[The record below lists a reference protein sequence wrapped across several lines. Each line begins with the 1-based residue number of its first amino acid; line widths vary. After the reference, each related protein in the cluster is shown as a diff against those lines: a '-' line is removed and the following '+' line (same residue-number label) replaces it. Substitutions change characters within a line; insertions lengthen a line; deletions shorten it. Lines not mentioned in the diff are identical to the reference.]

1 LSEASSR
8 CESGLEAA
16 VDEADPAVGGPGYLL
31 AVGDED
37 DGGLF
42 PPGQG
47 GEEIDNGGAGGG
59 VQIAGGFVGEDDGGA
74 MDKGASYGGAL
85 ELAAGKLVG
94 TVVSTVGELNG
105 VEELASAS
113 TGGRGDAAS
122 EEERKEHI
130 FFDCESGEKVK
141 ELEYEADFQAANSG

>member
-1 LSEASSR
+1 M
-8 CESGLEAA
+8 
-16 VDEADPAVGGPGYLL
+16 
-31 AVGDED
+31 GDED
-37 DGGLF
+37 DGSFFVAGEL
-42 PPGQG
+42 
-47 GEEIDNGGAGGG
+47 GEELNDDGAGSG

-141 ELEYEADFQAANSG
+141 KLENKSDFEAANSG

>member
-1 LSEASSR
+1 MGNEDNGSFFVAGELGEK
-8 CESGLEAA
+8 LN
-16 VDEADPAVGGPGYLL
+16 
-31 AVGDED
+31 D
-37 DGGLF
+37 DG
-42 PPGQG
+42 
-47 GEEIDNGGAGGG
+47 AGSG

-94 TVVSTVGELNG
+94 TVVSAVGELNG

>member
-1 LSEASSR
+1 LN
-8 CESGLEAA
+8 
-16 VDEADPAVGGPGYLL
+16 
-31 AVGDED
+31 D
-37 DGGLF
+37 DG
-42 PPGQG
+42 
-47 GEEIDNGGAGGG
+47 AGSG
-59 VQIAGGFVGEDDGGA
+59 VQIAGGFVGKDDGGA

-105 VEELASAS
+105 VEELASAG

-122 EEERKEHI
+122 KEERKEHI

-141 ELEYEADFQAANSG
+141 KLENKSDFEAANGG

>member
-1 LSEASSR
+1 MGNEDNGSFFVAGELGEK
-8 CESGLEAA
+8 LN
-16 VDEADPAVGGPGYLL
+16 
-31 AVGDED
+31 D
-37 DGGLF
+37 DG
-42 PPGQG
+42 
-47 GEEIDNGGAGGG
+47 AGSG
-59 VQIAGGFVGEDDGGA
+59 VQITGGFVGKYDGGA